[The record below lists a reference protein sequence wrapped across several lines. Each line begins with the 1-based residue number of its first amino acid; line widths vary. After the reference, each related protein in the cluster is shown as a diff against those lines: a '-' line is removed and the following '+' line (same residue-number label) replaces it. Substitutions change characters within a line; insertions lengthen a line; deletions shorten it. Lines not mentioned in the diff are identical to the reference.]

1 LHASTQSLEDQLAAK
16 TEDLLMQQARTA
28 DALATKDLECTQRIA
43 DFERE
48 ALRMA
53 DERNREMDSKLKI
66 ETIIDEKNER
76 ILTLERELAR
86 KDDEVN
92 LRKEVIDSMGDSL
105 LKHENESREL
115 ASKLVMLKNQIM
127 ENDIGRNIGR
137 KFAAVKLGM
146 MKSMTPMSVSQI
158 WYLILC
164 SCNSLRKVRTPMS

>member
-1 LHASTQSLEDQLAAK
+1 
-16 TEDLLMQQARTA
+16 
-28 DALATKDLECTQRIA
+28 
-43 DFERE
+43 
-48 ALRMA
+48 
-53 DERNREMDSKLKI
+53 MDSKLKI
-66 ETIIDEKNER
+66 ETVIDEKNER
-76 ILTLERELAR
+76 ITQLERELAR

-146 MKSMTPMSVSQI
+146 MKSMTPMSVS
-158 WYLILC
+158 LIVI
-164 SCNSLRKVRTPMS
+164 N